1 MTNDNINIDSVE
13 VEFDGSIE
21 DGIEQLP
28 HDEPSVDHDDDM
40 NNLPASRRGHAS
52 KRYITFAILGGT
64 AAAAAFYGS
73 GFGIG
78 KAAANNSNASTSVS
92 SASNMVVR
100 TNSDRSSKS
109 GKGRKSGKCSKI
121 RVRNSKSAKS
131 TRILSK
137 SIKEVTLPVEFKEDC
152 DECIIKNVAITV
164 GINFPF
170 GGSGRT
176 SMDIESPAGP
186 NAKSAKLLD
195 VDLDESESQLV
206 SKNKITFDDDAAGA
220 LDPNDIFQNI
230 DADGNIRAGTYLSEG
245 NPKLG
250 TFVGTGLDDDDP
262 VEGNWTFVVENVSCG
277 NEGTIE
283 SVELDITC
291 ESE

>member
-1 MTNDNINIDSVE
+1 
-13 VEFDGSIE
+13 
-21 DGIEQLP
+21 
-28 HDEPSVDHDDDM
+28 
-40 NNLPASRRGHAS
+40 
-52 KRYITFAILGGT
+52 
-64 AAAAAFYGS
+64 
-73 GFGIG
+73 
-78 KAAANNSNASTSVS
+78 
-92 SASNMVVR
+92 MVVR

-137 SIKEVTLPVEFKEDC
+137 SIKDTEVTLPVEFKEDC
-152 DECIIKNVAITV
+152 DECIIDNVAITV
-164 GINFPF
+164 GINFQLN
-170 GGSGRT
+170 GNIA
-176 SMDIESPAGP
+176 MYIESPAGP

-195 VDLDESESQLV
+195 FGTGDGLSQLV

-220 LDPNDIFQNI
+220 LDPNDISQNT

-245 NPKLG
+245 NPTLG
-250 TFVGTGLDDDDP
+250 TFKGFNDP
-262 VEGNWTFVVENVSCG
+262 VEGNWTFVVDNLSD